1 MADRNPDSSVSTVWL
16 IARAIATVSCSSSA
30 RPCWKERA
38 IVPAENQDA
47 GQNTSKS
54 KAIQPKPDG
63 PAWLWCWDWLAHR
76 TGTLYSNRWTIAMIT
91 VRNSLTAPTYAR
103 GVKCWQDE
111 MVHLRGSKFVT
122 SNQLW
127 RRRRGTL

>member
-1 MADRNPDSSVSTVWL
+1 MVR
-16 IARAIATVSCSSSA
+16 RGFG
-30 RPCWKERA
+30 
-38 IVPAENQDA
+38 A
-47 GQNTSKS
+47 GIGSR
-54 KAIQPKPDG
+54 IE
-63 PAWLWCWDWLAHR
+63 LE
-76 TGTLYSNRWTIAMIT
+76 LYSNRWTIAMIT

-127 RRRRGTL
+127 RRRRGTLRIQEDDRSIRPSFMLHGCAPSSSLYCPKSLCADGSVRS